1 MAKRR
6 QIAKSAA
13 ATATDVAK
21 TTHLIDIEPKEV
33 SAVDAA
39 ANKRRFVVI
48 KEEAPPPA
56 VEPPPA
62 TPTVEP
68 VSPVHEDVAALS
80 KALSMEEGG
89 ARNAALL
96 TVAKAIGTRV
106 GVTLLNETDVKK
118 SSVEAAAAA
127 ARASVA
133 SYMKAVDNVVTAMA
147 AAPAPV
153 AKGQSPEEVS
163 IMDALGRLLA
173 RVDDIGKS
181 FATAIEKMQ
190 AGLVP
195 VAAKLESVEKRV
207 SMLGVPSARP
217 SVGSSAALSIEDDA
231 VPASS
236 GATVTWPSDMAADD
250 TDD

>member
-13 ATATDVAK
+13 AAATDVAK
-21 TTHLIDIEPKEV
+21 TTHLIDIQPV
-33 SAVDAA
+33 SVDAVDAA

-48 KEEAPPPA
+48 KEEAPPA
-56 VEPPPA
+56 EPPPA
-62 TPTVEP
+62 TPPIET
-68 VSPVHEDVAALS
+68 PVHEDVAALS
-80 KALSMEEGG
+80 KALGMEEGD

-96 TVAKAIGTRV
+96 TVAKAIGTRA
-106 GVTLLNETDVKK
+106 GVTLLNEADVKK
-118 SSVEAAAAA
+118 SSVEAAATA

-153 AKGQSPEEVS
+153 VKSKSPEEVS
-163 IMDALGRLLA
+163 IMDALDRLLA

-190 AGLVP
+190 AGFVP

-207 SMLGVPSARP
+207 SMLGVPSSRP

-231 VPASS
+231 APASS

-250 TDD
+250 IDD